1 MKAKVYKNM
10 TIPRYWT
17 TTLLFSILFSVLQAA
32 SPGDTLTCASR
43 WSCPEGPSQEFS
55 KKINREFYT
64 SANGTTAVYNRH
76 GKIQVH
82 TWAEKKVKMNITIL
96 VNARDQK
103 EADRILNTI
112 NVNFTNTN
120 GYIKAETF
128 IGDQNSTI
136 FTKNN
141 CYDFSINYEVWMPA
155 DNQLDMSNRYGD
167 SYVANMNG
175 KLTSDVKYG
184 DLHAETVRSDAHLKM
199 EYGKITL
206 KSAQNLYGQVGFG
219 GITVDQA
226 DNIQMETRNSECTFR
241 RAKDVRISSKYDD
254 LSMGTIG
261 ELRLQTKFS
270 DVKTISA
277 KSAWITS
284 QYSDVEFN
292 SISTLLDA
300 NCQFGDLTVDK
311 VQPGFESVSLTGL
324 HTDMQ
329 VNTSGST
336 FRFNVQSDQSE
347 VKYPAQAVFAQL
359 AAPVLTKANRVI
371 YKEGYTG
378 SASAKSMVKAQLK
391 YGGLSFR

>member
-1 MKAKVYKNM
+1 MKAKVYKNLFL
-10 TIPRYWT
+10 PRYWAAT
-17 TTLLFSILFSVLQAA
+17 ILCSLLFSALQAA
-32 SPGDTLTCASR
+32 SPGDTLTCVAHGA
-43 WSCPEGPSQEFS
+43 CTNGPSQEFS

-141 CYDFSINYEVWMPA
+141 CYDFSINYDVWIPT
-155 DNQLDMSNRYGD
+155 DNQLDLSNRYGD
-167 SYVANMNG
+167 CYVANMNG
-175 KLTSDVKYG
+175 KLISDVKYG
-184 DLHAETVRSDAHLKM
+184 DLHAETVKSDAHLKI
-199 EYGKITL
+199 EYGKATL
-206 KSAQNLYGQVGFG
+206 KSAQNLYGQVGYG

-254 LSMGTIG
+254 LDLGAIG

-284 QYSDVEFN
+284 QYSDVAFGN
-292 SISTLLDA
+292 ISNLLDA
-300 NCQFGDLTVDK
+300 NCQYGDLTVEK

-329 VNTSGST
+329 INTSGSA
-336 FRFNVQSDQSE
+336 FRFNIQSE
-347 VKYPAQAVFAQL
+347 QTDVKYPSQAIFVQL
-359 AAPVLTKANRVI
+359 ASPANRI
-371 YKEGYTG
+371 ITKNGYTG
-378 SASAKSMVKAQLK
+378 SSSAKSMVKAQLK